1 MRKIAL
7 AFIAVCAAYAG
18 VLAASDTYLTD
29 AIKSPSYIRAL
40 TKLLGDSAGLPNW
53 TQQLL
58 KTSGDYVGT
67 PAAFATVAGAKYELF
82 HACKAHDCTGNELE
96 VMFAPNGAQ
105 AWGALIDNGKPL
117 SYLGAPSPAQQS
129 ALKTA
134 LQQ

>member
-1 MRKIAL
+1 MRRLAW
-7 AFIAVCAAYAG
+7 AFIFVCAAHAG

-29 AIKSPSYIRAL
+29 AIKNPSYARAL
-40 TKLLGDSAGLPNW
+40 TKLFGDSPGLPSW
-53 TQQLL
+53 TQQVL

-67 PAAFATVAGAKYELF
+67 PATFATIAGAKYELF

-105 AWGALIDNGKPL
+105 AWGALIDNGKPV

-129 ALKTA
+129 ALKSA